1 VTAPPQA
8 IPQLLYLSDILGHS
22 VYDSD
27 DHEIGV
33 LKDVAAF
40 MGPKFPALT
49 KIRIRKGRDSFYLRW
64 TEVLSLDRHNL
75 ILREPREQL
84 AQAKLDER
92 ELLLGRNVLDKQ
104 MVDTSGRKIVRVN
117 DVMLGLMGN
126 VLRVTGVA
134 IGFPSILR
142 RLGFVGILWSLFPFL
157 HLRDHVVPWDS
168 VVPLDYM
175 APNVKLNVQM
185 DKLARL
191 HSADL
196 ARIVSEL
203 SVAERSMLFDSLD
216 DDTVADIIEEF
227 EPEEQAQ
234 ILEAVE
240 DDRVPDVVGKM
251 EPDDAADMLQVL
263 PPEETAE
270 ILEQMEEDEAADVK
284 ELLEHEKDSAGGLMT
299 TDYVALPTTL
309 TAGQVLAALR
319 EKSEEDLP
327 PENAFT
333 IYLVDEEERLRGV
346 ISLWELFMAPPDT
359 PVNEV
364 MKQPP
369 AFADVEDEAEEAAR
383 LVARYDLL
391 TVPVLQDGRLVGIIT
406 VDDALDLLL
415 PDDWKEHLRKE
426 H

>member
-1 VTAPPQA
+1 VNAPPQA
-8 IPQLLYLSDILGHS
+8 IPQLLYLSDILGHT
-22 VYDSD
+22 VYDSED
-27 DHEIGV
+27 REIGV

-40 MGPKFPALT
+40 IGPKFPVLT
-49 KIRIRKGRDSFYLRW
+49 KIRIRKGRETFIFRW

-75 ILREPREQL
+75 ILREPRKQL
-84 AQAKLDER
+84 DLAKLDAR

-117 DVMLGLMGN
+117 DVMLGLTGN

-142 RLGFVGILWSLFPFL
+142 RLGFIGILWSLFPFL
-157 HLRDHVVPWDS
+157 RLRDHVVPWDS

-203 SVAERSMLFDSLD
+203 SVAERSMIFDSLD

-227 EPEEQAQ
+227 EPKEQAQ
-234 ILEAVE
+234 ILEAIE
-240 DDRVPDVVGKM
+240 DERVPDVVGRM

-263 PPEETAE
+263 PPEESAE
-270 ILEQMEEDEAADVK
+270 ILEQMEEEEAADVK

-299 TDYVALPTTL
+299 TDFVALPAGI
-309 TAGQVLAALR
+309 TAGEVLAALR
-319 EKSEEDLP
+319 AKAGEDLP
-327 PENAFT
+327 AENAFT
-333 IYLVDEEERLRGV
+333 IYLVDEDERLLGV
-346 ISLWELFMAPPDT
+346 TNLWDVFLAPADT
-359 PVNEV
+359 PVAGF
-364 MKQPP
+364 MKVPP
-369 AFADVEDEAEEAAR
+369 AFADVEDDAEDAAH

-391 TVPVLQDGRLVGIIT
+391 TVPVLEDEKLVGIIT
-406 VDDALDLLL
+406 VDDALDLLM
-415 PDDWKEHLRKE
+415 PDGWKEHLRKE